1 MGVVVKNTLERFL
14 GKLERVNE
22 NAPKY
27 FASVVAEKGKE
38 IAQQKYGITPEVETS
53 ITVET
58 IIGENGDA
66 QIIAS
71 GDGIFYLEY
80 GTGIEGEKSM
90 YPKDKLQ
97 FDIDFY
103 SNVLG
108 RQMHL
113 NEWTY
118 SYAHKFVPN
127 IPPVKG
133 HKAYAQMFYTAQEL
147 KQLYEKNI
155 KE

>member
-1 MGVVVKNTLERFL
+1 MAVVIKNTLDRFL
-14 GKLERVNE
+14 GKLERVSD

-27 FASVVAEKGKE
+27 FATIVAEKGKE
-38 IAQQKYGITPEVETS
+38 IAQQKYGITPES
-53 ITVET
+53 DST
-58 IIGENGDA
+58 IIVSTNVGENGEA
-66 QIIAS
+66 EVIAS

-90 YPKDKLQ
+90 YPADKLK

-113 NEWTY
+113 TEWTY
-118 SYAHKFVPN
+118 SYANKANKN
-127 IPPVKG
+127 IPEVKG

-147 KQLYEKNI
+147 RQLYENNI